1 MLTFLK
7 SVKKEMQLVTWPTYR
22 QNCYSVGLVIVFS
35 IFFVGFLVMMCRKP
49 PRFNAG
55 I

>member
-22 QNCYSVGLVIVFS
+22 QNCYSVGLVIIFS
-35 IFFVGFLVMMCRKP
+35 IFFAGFLGVADYLLSSLT
-49 PRFNAG
+49 NL